1 MGFVSNGEISK
12 FSFEDAVLVKF
23 ERAMTTIWLTV
34 DALIVKANN
43 SQNTNYTDSYADT
56 AEITLSGTEIIA
68 LLKEGY
74 SRYDA
79 DDKLIEEVP
88 DEPVAPDEYHT
99 VFKEIAGA
107 YLATFEYVDDEY
119 VLEFEIP
126 DEVGAIGDT
135 YELHVKASDITVTW
149 DRYLNRVQR

>member
-107 YLATFEYVDDEY
+107 YLATFECEDDEY

>member
-1 MGFVSNGEISK
+1 MAFVSNNEINK
-12 FSFEDAVLVKF
+12 FSFQDAVLVKF
-23 ERAMTTIWLTV
+23 ERALSTIWLTV

-56 AEITLSGTEIIA
+56 AEIELDDIEIVA

-79 DDKLIEEVP
+79 DDKLIEEIP
-88 DEPVAPDEYHT
+88 DEPVAPDDYHT

-107 YLATFEYVDDEY
+107 YLATFEYEDDEY
-119 VLEFEIP
+119 VLEFEVP

-135 YELHVKASDITVTW
+135 YELHVRASGIQVKW
-149 DRYLNRVQR
+149 DRYLNRVQY

>member
-1 MGFVSNGEISK
+1 MGFTSNNEINK

-43 SQNTNYTDSYADT
+43 SQNTNFTESYADT
-56 AEITLSGTEIIA
+56 AEITLSGTEIVA

-79 DDKLIEEVP
+79 NDKLIDEVP
-88 DEPVAPDEYHT
+88 DEPIAPDDYHT

-107 YLATFEYVDDEY
+107 YLATFVFEDGEY

-126 DEVGAIGDT
+126 DEDGAIGDT
-135 YELHVKASDITVTW
+135 YELHVRAEDITVTW
-149 DRYLNRVQR
+149 DKYLNRVQR

>member
-1 MGFVSNGEISK
+1 MGFVSNGEINK

-79 DDKLIEEVP
+79 DDKLIEEIP

-107 YLATFEYVDDEY
+107 YLATFEYEDDEY

>member
-1 MGFVSNGEISK
+1 MGFVSNNEINK
-12 FSFEDAVLVKF
+12 FDFSDAVLCKF

-43 SQNTNYTDSYADT
+43 SQNSNFTDSYADT

-79 DDKLIEEVP
+79 NDNLIEEIP
-88 DEPVAPDEYHT
+88 DEPIAPDDYHT
-99 VFKEIAGA
+99 VFKEIAGS
-107 YLATFEYVDDEY
+107 YLATFEFEDGEY

-126 DEVGAIGDT
+126 DEVGAIADT